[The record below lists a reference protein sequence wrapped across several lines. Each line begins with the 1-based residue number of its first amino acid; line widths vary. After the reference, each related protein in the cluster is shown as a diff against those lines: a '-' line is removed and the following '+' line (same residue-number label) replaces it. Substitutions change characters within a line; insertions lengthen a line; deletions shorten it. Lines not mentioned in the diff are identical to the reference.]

1 MRLSRTV
8 RRRHIAGAC
17 SAALMLGPT
26 PASATGATQAVG
38 KESFRG
44 VLLASG
50 ESGNRTVFKTFIAA
64 DGVFTGA
71 GRIVEVPNRPR
82 DPDRVSRDD
91 LVFREGRMHLIN
103 TNKTFK
109 VSLNPRTCAVRIT
122 IRQTSVIR
130 GGTGKFRNAVGQFA
144 GGVQGRGVASRNENG
159 TCSERAPLLLEVD
172 AVSGSGFLSF

>member
-17 SAALMLGPT
+17 SAALKLGLT

-82 DPDRVSRDD
+82 DPI
-91 LVFREGRMHLIN
+91 E
-103 TNKTFK
+103 
-109 VSLNPRTCAVRIT
+109 
-122 IRQTSVIR
+122 
-130 GGTGKFRNAVGQFA
+130 
-144 GGVQGRGVASRNENG
+144 
-159 TCSERAPLLLEVD
+159 
-172 AVSGSGFLSF
+172 